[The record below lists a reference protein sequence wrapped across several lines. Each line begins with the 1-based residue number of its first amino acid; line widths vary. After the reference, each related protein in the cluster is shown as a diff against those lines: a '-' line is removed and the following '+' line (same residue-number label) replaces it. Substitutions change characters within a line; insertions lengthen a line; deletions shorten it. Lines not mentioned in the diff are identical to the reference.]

1 MTVPRRPFA
10 ALPRNRASTVF
21 SLPALGTGTRC
32 FAFHQGA
39 PLLVIDLSATMD
51 RASAAGRIVGF
62 YNHRGTCEQWIK
74 EGKGAI

>member
-1 MTVPRRPFA
+1 
-10 ALPRNRASTVF
+10 
-21 SLPALGTGTRC
+21 
-32 FAFHQGA
+32 
-39 PLLVIDLSATMD
+39 MD